1 MRAVNLL
8 PEENTSRRLP
18 KGATMPVVG
27 AAAALV
33 AVGVVGTL
41 AHSEGGKVSSKQ
53 RQVDNLKQ
61 QLAALQ
67 TPEPTANASG
77 ATLLTSRDSR
87 VAALN
92 AALAGRVSWQTVL
105 RQLARVLPED
115 TWLDGLNMTSP
126 VAADPATAAATT
138 TTSTTAAP
146 TAVQITGYTSSP
158 ENLAR
163 VLQRL
168 SVVPTLTDV
177 TLTNSSAVQRGSKTV
192 FQFSISAGVATPGGA
207 S

>member
-8 PEENTSRRLP
+8 PEENTGRRLP
-18 KGATMPVVG
+18 KAATVPVAG

-33 AVGVVGTL
+33 AVGIVGTF
-41 AHSEGGKVSSKQ
+41 AHTEGSKVSSKQ
-53 RQVDNLKQ
+53 RQVEDLKQ
-61 QLAALQ
+61 QLAQLQ

-77 ATLLTSRDSR
+77 ATLLTSRDAR

-92 AALAGRVSWQTVL
+92 AALASRVSWQTVL

-115 TWLDGLNMTSP
+115 TWLDGLTMTSP
-126 VAADPATAAATT
+126 VSADPTT
-138 TTSTTAAP
+138 TTTTSTSTTAAP

-163 VLQRL
+163 VIQRL
-168 SVVPTLTDV
+168 SVVPTLSDV
-177 TLTNSSAVQRGSKTV
+177 TLTNSALVHRGAKTV
-192 FQFSISAGVATPGGA
+192 FQFSISAGIPTPGGA

>member
-53 RQVDNLKQ
+53 RQVNDLKQ
-61 QLAALQ
+61 QLAQLQ

-77 ATLLTSRDSR
+77 ATLLTSRDAR

-92 AALAGRVSWQTVL
+92 AALTTRVSWQTVL

-115 TWLDGLNMTSP
+115 TWLDGLTMTSP
-126 VAADPATAAATT
+126 VAADPTT
-138 TTSTTAAP
+138 TTTTTTTTTAAP

-168 SVVPTLTDV
+168 SVVPTLSDV
-177 TLTNSSAVQRGSKTV
+177 TLTNSTLVHRGTKTV